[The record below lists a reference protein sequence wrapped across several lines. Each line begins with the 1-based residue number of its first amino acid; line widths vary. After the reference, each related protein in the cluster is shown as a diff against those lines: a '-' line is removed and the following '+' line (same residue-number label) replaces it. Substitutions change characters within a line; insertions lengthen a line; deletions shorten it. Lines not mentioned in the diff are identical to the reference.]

1 MKRKHYLVRV
11 SAILLFSILFIAT
24 NVYAELKGTVNVAL
38 ASDPGTVNML
48 QIKQGVDIPATLHM
62 HQALIVST
70 PDTGEYTFTGSL
82 TKSAEVLE
90 NGKDIKFIMNKG
102 NFFHTGDPVTA
113 HDVKFTYEQ
122 CANPINANLMAG
134 PLDEIEDI
142 EILDDYSFI
151 FHFYEPYAAWR
162 RLLWIGIASKNYYE
176 KVGRAEFAKHP
187 VGSGPFR
194 FVSRK
199 IGESI
204 TLEANENF
212 RWIEEVDGKAVERKV
227 EFKTLKFLIIP
238 DEFSR
243 LAMLETG
250 GVDLV
255 SDILPHHAKRLE
267 KNKKIIVKREESA
280 PSLFA
285 IASKPNNYPI
295 FKDLK
300 FSEAFQYAINR
311 QEIVDKIYLGEGY
324 PMYMYASKSELG
336 YNPDIF
342 YEFNP
347 DKARRLIKQSSYKG
361 QPIILTYTSLVP
373 NCSLVAAT
381 VQNYMKNVGVNI
393 KLQKLEPGIQA
404 TYTRTRDPK
413 EGHMT
418 LYSWAG
424 GKDPNIRLMLTMPSD
439 SPYAAWPNKPSKD
452 LVDNLLA
459 KQSHETDKDKRLA
472 ILNELHKILDKER
485 ANTSLFGLN
494 QIYAMTSRIEYQWLP
509 KEAFLFN
516 LNSIKIVE

>member
-1 MKRKHYLVRV
+1 
-11 SAILLFSILFIAT
+11 
-24 NVYAELKGTVNVAL
+24 
-38 ASDPGTVNML
+38 
-48 QIKQGVDIPATLHM
+48 
-62 HQALIVST
+62 
-70 PDTGEYTFTGSL
+70 
-82 TKSAEVLE
+82 
-90 NGKDIKFIMNKG
+90 
-102 NFFHTGDPVTA
+102 
-113 HDVKFTYEQ
+113 
-122 CANPINANLMAG
+122 
-134 PLDEIEDI
+134 
-142 EILDDYSFI
+142 
-151 FHFYEPYAAWR
+151 
-162 RLLWIGIASKNYYE
+162 
-176 KVGRAEFAKHP
+176 
-187 VGSGPFR
+187 
-194 FVSRK
+194 
-199 IGESI
+199 
-204 TLEANENF
+204 
-212 RWIEEVDGKAVERKV
+212 
-227 EFKTLKFLIIP
+227 
-238 DEFSR
+238 
-243 LAMLETG
+243 
-250 GVDLV
+250 
-255 SDILPHHAKRLE
+255 
-267 KNKKIIVKREESA
+267 
-280 PSLFA
+280 
-285 IASKPNNYPI
+285 
-295 FKDLK
+295 
-300 FSEAFQYAINR
+300 
-311 QEIVDKIYLGEGY
+311 
-324 PMYMYASKSELG
+324 MYMYASKSELG

-347 DKARRLIKQSSYKG
+347 DKARELIKQSSYKG